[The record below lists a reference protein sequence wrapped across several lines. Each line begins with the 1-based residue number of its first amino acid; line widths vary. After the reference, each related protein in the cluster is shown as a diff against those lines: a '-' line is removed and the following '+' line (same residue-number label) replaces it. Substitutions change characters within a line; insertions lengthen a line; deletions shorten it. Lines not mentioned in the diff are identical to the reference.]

1 MYVPKTFAL
10 SDGAEIAEV
19 IRRHDFA
26 LLITAADGPPQAT
39 HLPFL
44 YDADRGPHGT
54 LIAHMARA
62 NPHWHDFARIAVK
75 GGEALVIFQG
85 PHVYVS
91 PNWYTGGPAVPTW
104 NYVTVHAYGTPRI
117 VEEPTQ
123 VHGILDRLVKT
134 HEDGSARPW
143 SLDSQDDK
151 FIAGMMRGIVAFE
164 IPVARIEAK
173 AKLSQNRPPED
184 RRGVVDAL
192 TTHGDAQAK
201 DVAALM
207 DRLSF

>member
-10 SDGAEIAEV
+10 TDSAVVAEV
-19 IRRHDFA
+19 IRSHGFA
-26 LLITAADGPPQAT
+26 PLITAVGGPPQAT

-62 NPHWHDFARIAVK
+62 NPHWRDFSRLGAE

-91 PNWYTGGPAVPTW
+91 PRWYTGGPAVPTW
-104 NYVTVHAYGTPRI
+104 NYVTVHAYGMPRV

-123 VHGILDRLVKT
+123 VRGILERLVET
-134 HEDGSARPW
+134 HESGSPRPW
-143 SLDSQDDK
+143 SLDSQDEK
-151 FIAGMMRGIVAFE
+151 FLAGMMRGIVAFE
-164 IPVARIEAK
+164 IPLARIEAK
-173 AKLSQNRPPED
+173 AKLNQNRPPED

-192 TTHGDAQAK
+192 ATHDDQAK
-201 DVAALM
+201 EVAALM
-207 DRLSF
+207 ERLSF